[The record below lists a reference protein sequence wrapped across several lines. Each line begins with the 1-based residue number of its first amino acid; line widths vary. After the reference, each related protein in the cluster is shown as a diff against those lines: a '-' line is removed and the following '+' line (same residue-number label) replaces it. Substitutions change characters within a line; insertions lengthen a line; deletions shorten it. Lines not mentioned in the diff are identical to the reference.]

1 MSKHAHPYDRSR
13 DGARISRAKCQG
25 FTQES
30 ATFIASAYCAS
41 AYCPRHEPRSY
52 ADFMARHAT
61 DSSQGKGAVR

>member
-13 DGARISRAKCQG
+13 DGAHISRAKCQG
-25 FTQES
+25 CTQKS
-30 ATFIASAYCAS
+30 ATFVVS

-61 DSSQGKGAVR
+61 DSIQDKGAVR